1 MFIEGNLFSSKATT
15 SLAVKWNEEKTVP
28 GCYLLDVQN
37 VSCVSERGLAHPP
50 RTGSDVIVIVTL
62 VSPRV
67 QS

>member
-1 MFIEGNLFSSKATT
+1 MFVERNLFSSEATT
-15 SLAVKWNEEKTVP
+15 SLAVKWDEEKTVP

-37 VSCVSERGLAHPP
+37 VSCGLAHPP

-62 VSPRV
+62 VSPRA